1 MFKTTS
7 NCLVLIGTGCLLFA
21 ALPLSTTPAVAQ
33 DGESSSIKAV
43 ADLQHLPSKI
53 AFGSCSNQNK
63 PQPILNTVVSQK
75 PDLFI
80 YLGDNIYGDTKD
92 MNVLAQK
99 YKQLSNKKEFQNL
112 RANTAV
118 LSTWDDHDYGWNDAG
133 KEYPFKEASKE
144 IFMDFWKIPLSSPRR
159 QHPGIYGSHTFTDG
173 KKTLQVI
180 LLDTRT
186 FRDPLKRNSKT
197 NNLDGQ
203 FKNDYQPDTT
213 QKTILGTT
221 QWQWLEKAL
230 KQNADL
236 RIICSSIQFGHEYNG
251 WESWTNLPNEQ
262 KKMIRLIKKT
272 QANGVVFISGDVHW
286 AEISKRTFQD
296 IYPIY
301 DVTASGITEDWHN
314 LEPNRYRVKNAFRK
328 NHFGMIEI
336 DWKKEKPTAIMQ
348 IKDVNGETVIRHAV
362 PLDELQFN
370 KKTTSK

>member
-33 DGESSSIKAV
+33 DGESPSIKAV

-92 MNVLAQK
+92 MNVLTQK

-144 IFMDFWKIPLSSPRR
+144 IFMDFWKVPLSSPRR

-221 QWQWLEKAL
+221 QWQCLEKAL

-362 PLDELQFN
+362 PLAELQFN

>member
-7 NCLVLIGTGCLLFA
+7 HCLVLIGTGCLLFA

-33 DGESSSIKAV
+33 DGESPSIKAV

-144 IFMDFWKIPLSSPRR
+144 IFMDFWKVPLSSPRR

-362 PLDELQFN
+362 PLAELQFN

>member
-7 NCLVLIGTGCLLFA
+7 HCLVLIGTGCLLFA

-33 DGESSSIKAV
+33 DGESPSIKAV

-133 KEYPFKEASKE
+133 KEYPFKEASKA
-144 IFMDFWKIPLSSPRR
+144 IFMDFWKVPLSSPRR

-362 PLDELQFN
+362 PLAELQFN

>member
-7 NCLVLIGTGCLLFA
+7 NCLVLIGTGCLLFG

-33 DGESSSIKAV
+33 DGESPSIKAV

-133 KEYPFKEASKE
+133 KEYPFKEASKA
-144 IFMDFWKIPLSSPRR
+144 IFMDFWKVPLSSPRR

-262 KKMIRLIKKT
+262 QKMIRLIKKT

-362 PLDELQFN
+362 PLAELQFN

>member
-1 MFKTTS
+1 MSKTTS
-7 NCLVLIGTGCLLFA
+7 HCLYLIGIGCLLLA
-21 ALPLSTTPAVAQ
+21 LLPLSTTPAVAQ
-33 DGESSSIKAV
+33 DVESPPIKTV

-144 IFMDFWKIPLSSPRR
+144 IFMDFWKVPLRSPRR

-197 NNLDGQ
+197 NNVDGK

-221 QWQWLEKAL
+221 QWQWLEKTL

-262 KKMIRLIKKT
+262 QKMIRLIKKT

-286 AEISKRTFQD
+286 AEISKRTFHD
-296 IYPIY
+296 VYPIY

-314 LEPNRYRVKNAFRK
+314 LEPNRYRVQNAFRK
-328 NHFGMIEI
+328 NHFGMIKI
-336 DWKKEKPTAIMQ
+336 DWKKENPEAVMQ
-348 IKDVNGETVIRHAV
+348 IKDVNGETVIRHSV
-362 PLDELQFN
+362 SLDELQIN
-370 KKTTSK
+370 KKNKSK

>member
-7 NCLVLIGTGCLLFA
+7 HCLVLIGTGCLLFA
-21 ALPLSTTPAVAQ
+21 ALPLSTPPAVAQ
-33 DGESSSIKAV
+33 DGESPSIKAV

-92 MNVLAQK
+92 MTVLAQK

-144 IFMDFWKIPLSSPRR
+144 IFMDFWKVPLSSPRR

-362 PLDELQFN
+362 PLAELQFN